1 MGFIF
6 YGHEV
11 LQVEGDIVEGGG
23 GGGGL
28 PNTVRKIGKYR
39 NTVSKVDEIPIL
51 HL

>member
-11 LQVEGDIVEGGG
+11 LQVEGDIVER
-23 GGGGL
+23 GGL
-28 PNTVRKIGKYR
+28 PNTVRKIDKYR

>member
-23 GGGGL
+23 GGL
-28 PNTVRKIGKYR
+28 PNTVRKIDKYR